1 MFSTTKDARS
11 LKQAAISHPSHRSR
25 SIGSSHFFFQKQDPS
40 WQREDNGI
48 EIFAPHMVGVRRVR
62 SPGIEKLLQG
72 FAPKRLIQPHRCVEA
87 AANVEE
93 VAVFAVPRRVLGAG

>member
-1 MFSTTKDARS
+1 MALRFLRPTGR
-11 LKQAAISHPSHRSR
+11 
-25 SIGSSHFFFQKQDPS
+25 
-40 WQREDNGI
+40 RE
-48 EIFAPHMVGVRRVR
+48 ESAVSA
-62 SPGIEKLLQG
+62 SPGIEKLLRG